1 MRAQSDQRQT
11 RDTPRKPLRY
21 VVAAAVLL
29 GVLFVLYVNRSP
41 APAPVIAPEELDLDV
56 APVLPQRLP
65 QPPAPDIPRLA
76 EPDAVAVVEPSL
88 ADEPN
93 SEEPVVP
100 ALPPLLESD
109 AAVRAALMDV
119 SDAAPVRDFLGQE
132 SLLQRSVAL
141 IDGVSR
147 GFLPARVLPLPRP
160 SAPFVATVIDGQ
172 PHLDAAGY
180 ARYDRVVRWVEGVD
194 VARLALAF
202 HRFRPLLEEAY
213 AELGYPRDD
222 MDNALIRALDRILE
236 TPRIETPI
244 PLKRD
249 SVMYTF
255 ADPALENRNALQKH
269 LLRVGPE
276 NLMRI
281 QAVATAL
288 REALLADVEEGP

>member
-1 MRAQSDQRQT
+1 M
-11 RDTPRKPLRY
+11 RY
-21 VVAAAVLL
+21 VAGVAVVL
-29 GVLFVLYVNRSP
+29 GVLFVLYVNRGP
-41 APAPVIAPEELDLDV
+41 APAPVSAPVELDLEA
-56 APVLPQRLP
+56 APLAPQRLP
-65 QPPAPDIPRLA
+65 QPPAPDIPRVM
-76 EPDAVAVVEPSL
+76 EPESVVTTEPSA
-88 ADEPN
+88 ADEPRMAQ
-93 SEEPVVP
+93 PVEP

-109 AAVRAALMDV
+109 AAVRAVLMEV

-141 IDGVSR
+141 IDAASR
-147 GFLPARVLPLPRP
+147 GFLPARVVPLPRP
-160 SAPFVATVIDGQ
+160 SAPFVATVIDGE

-194 VARLALAF
+194 VARLTLVF

-222 MDNALIRALDRILE
+222 MDNALIRALDRVLE
-236 TPRIETPI
+236 TPRIDTPI

-255 ADPALENRNALQKH
+255 ADPELESRNSLQKH

-276 NLMRI
+276 NLERI
-281 QAVATAL
+281 QAVAMAL
-288 REALLADVEEGP
+288 REALLTDAEDMP